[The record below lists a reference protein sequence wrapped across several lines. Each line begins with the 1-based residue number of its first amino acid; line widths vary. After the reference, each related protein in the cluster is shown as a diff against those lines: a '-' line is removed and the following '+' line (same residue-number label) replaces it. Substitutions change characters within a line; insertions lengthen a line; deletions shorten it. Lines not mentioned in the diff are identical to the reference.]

1 MKALITLILTFNTFL
16 TFAQNVKFNIEGR
29 IEDTKNAKYAYLST
43 LSQQIPISSDK
54 IFMITPIVDG
64 KFGFQGVFD
73 LDGKAYQQACVFV
86 DERGNISKEELLSKF
101 RQSVWLIGREENLRG
116 IILEDLTLGIEE
128 PGKDDTFEGY
138 GKRDTYQAVR

>member
-73 LDGKAYQQACVFV
+73 LMVKH
-86 DERGNISKEELLSKF
+86 ISRLVYLLMNGAIFQKRSYYP
-101 RQSVWLIGREENLRG
+101 NLG
-116 IILEDLTLGIEE
+116 SSFG
-128 PGKDDTFEGY
+128 
-138 GKRDTYQAVR
+138 